1 MNLRYRQATEHD
13 LDLYHGWANDPAVR
27 AQSFNQGAI
36 PYDTHCAWFR
46 RRVAATDGLMLVV
59 EEAGSGEP
67 VGQVRFEDVPENATV
82 GLSIAASQRGKGL
95 AAEMLSQA
103 TAEFQ
108 RRHPV
113 RGVRAQIRLEN
124 TASRR
129 AFEKAGY
136 NLVGQ
141 ELVAGGPSV
150 VFEHRPA
157 GIPLSPNS

>member
-1 MNLRYRQATEHD
+1 MKLRYRQATELD
-13 LDLYHGWANDPAVR
+13 LDLYYGWANDPAVR
-27 AQSFNQGAI
+27 VQSFNQGAV

-46 RRVAATDGLMLVV
+46 RRVAATDCLMLVF
-59 EEAGSGEP
+59 EDASSGEP
-67 VGQVRFEDVPENATV
+67 VGQVRFEGGPEHATV

-95 AAEMLSQA
+95 AEEMLSQA

-108 RRHPV
+108 RRNPV
-113 RGVRAQIRLEN
+113 RGIRAQIRLEN

-141 ELVAGGPSV
+141 ELVSGVPSV

-157 GIPLSPNS
+157 DHLLSSNS